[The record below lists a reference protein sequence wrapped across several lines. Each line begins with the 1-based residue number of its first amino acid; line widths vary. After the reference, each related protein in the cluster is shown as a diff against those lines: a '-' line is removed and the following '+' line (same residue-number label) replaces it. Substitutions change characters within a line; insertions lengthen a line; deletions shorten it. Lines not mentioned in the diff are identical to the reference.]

1 MKNFSR
7 MKRLMIG
14 LAASASTLLLCAS
27 FALAQSG
34 ATRPRRVTPAQPTPE
49 PTAATTTAGTTSTR
63 TAAQPTSAST
73 SQTGAAGTT
82 AHALSLLNQKQ
93 YDAALNEAKQLAAA
107 DAKNSEAWKIAG
119 FAQYYLKRYA
129 EAAEDLQRA
138 LDLRRA
144 SGASDAETE
153 DALARAYFFAQDY
166 ERALPL
172 LAAATSRAGAA
183 SDASMLYYRGLSEF
197 NLKKTA
203 DAERSFN
210 AAVKADPKNTGALFH
225 LGRIAFDRKDFNAA
239 INMLNRATTGDPRLA
254 QGWTLLTYSY
264 LQRAAT
270 QTGPKADADYLAAVR
285 AGESLARL
293 RPDED
298 SFALQAQALFS
309 SKQYVRAAAVLEPVA
324 AKPEAQ
330 ATTLYLLGYAHVQA
344 QNFPKAIAALERAA
358 AKSPD
363 NADVYRLLGFSYES
377 SKQYPKALAAYEKG
391 LQLAPA
397 DAYFKESAERVR
409 PAVKP

>member
-1 MKNFSR
+1 
-7 MKRLMIG
+7 
-14 LAASASTLLLCAS
+14 T
-27 FALAQSG
+27 
-34 ATRPRRVTPAQPTPE
+34 
-49 PTAATTTAGTTSTR
+49 GTTSTR
-63 TAAQPTSAST
+63 PAPPTSGGKA
-73 SQTGAAGTT
+73 QAGAAGTT

-93 YDAALNEAKQLAAA
+93 YDAALAEAKQIAAA

-119 FAQYYLKRYA
+119 FAEYYLKRYA
-129 EAAEDLQRA
+129 EAAENLQRA

-166 ERALPL
+166 ERAQPL
-172 LAAATSRAGAA
+172 LAAATSRAGAQA
-183 SDASMLYYRGLSEF
+183 DAGMLYYRGLSEF
-197 NLKKTA
+197 NLKRSA
-203 DAERSFN
+203 DAESSFN
-210 AAVKADPKNTGALFH
+210 AAVKADPKNTGALFY

-239 INMLNRATTGDPRLA
+239 INMLNRATTGDPRLV

-264 LQRAAT
+264 LQRAGA
-270 QTGPKADADYLAAVR
+270 QPAGPKADADYLAAVR
-285 AGESLARL
+285 ASESLARL

-309 SKQYVRAAAVLEPVA
+309 SKQYARAAAVLEPVA
-324 AKPEAQ
+324 AKPAAQ
-330 ATTLYLLGYAHVQA
+330 GTTLYLLGYAHVQA

-358 AKSPD
+358 AKTPD

-377 SKQYPKALAAYEKG
+377 SKQYAKALAAYEKG
-391 LQLAPA
+391 LQLAPS